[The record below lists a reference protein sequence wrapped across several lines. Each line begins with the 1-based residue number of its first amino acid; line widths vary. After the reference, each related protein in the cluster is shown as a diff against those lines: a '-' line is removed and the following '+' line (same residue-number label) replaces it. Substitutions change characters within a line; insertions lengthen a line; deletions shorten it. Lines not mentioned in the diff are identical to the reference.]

1 MPELATTDIAVLKDG
16 SNLSLSFVVAGAS
29 QVQQRPKMSPKKG
42 RRVPI
47 YYDPSS
53 LKKKDWKN
61 DLKKALVNYGVS
73 SFPFFKEKNTNN
85 MQSDGLYIE
94 VVFYIRRRQL
104 DYRSKMRTKILKDE
118 CQKYPG
124 TKDIDNMLK
133 FVMDAYH
140 DVLFDNDNCI
150 VQVSASKKFVKEE
163 EREKGAYTTIRISTI

>member
-1 MPELATTDIAVLKDG
+1 MSKLATTGIAVVEDG
-16 SNLSLSFVVAGAS
+16 SNLSLSFVVAGAP

-42 RRVPI
+42 KRVPT

-53 LKKKDWKN
+53 LKKKDWKK

-73 SFPFFKEKNTNN
+73 SFPFFKEKNTHN
-85 MQSDGLYIE
+85 MQSNGLHLE

-104 DYRSKMRTKILKDE
+104 DYRSKMGTKILKDE
-118 CQKYPG
+118 YQKYPG

-140 DVLFDNDNCI
+140 DVLFDNDNCV